1 MHIVHFSIL
10 ALDQNMQIEKN
21 TQFWTKFSTC
31 RGLRHWSQSEPLP
44 SSRWRSSWS
53 PGTAP
58 TRLVGMDLVIIV
70 RGHHGHCHDRHLYC
84 GHCGHHDHRDN
95 QDHEGYYYPIHDNN
109 HDRDSWSSDFKGG
122 ERTKGSRQKRWFG
135 SVGGKFPRKISL
147 LLVQRKTRLMQ
158 QYGAI

>member
-1 MHIVHFSIL
+1 M
-10 ALDQNMQIEKN
+10 
-21 TQFWTKFSTC
+21 
-31 RGLRHWSQSEPLP
+31 GLRHWIQSEPLP
-44 SSRWRSSWS
+44 SSRWKSSWS

-109 HDRDSWSSDFKGG
+109 HDRDFSHDPQTLKAVRGQRDRDRKGDSAALVAFF
-122 ERTKGSRQKRWFG
+122 SRIFG
-135 SVGGKFPRKISL
+135 L
-147 LLVQRKTRLMQ
+147 HT
-158 QYGAI
+158 